1 VKTDGLQRGTEVTN
15 NSTTIVCNNLGHT
28 YPNGVQAV
36 SGVNVSVTQGEVISV
51 VGQNGSGKT
60 TLVKHFNG
68 LLKPT
73 DGNVMVGELDTLEH
87 SVGVLAQQV
96 GYVFQNPNHQIF
108 AASVWDELSFGLK
121 NIGLEEEMIEKKVK
135 QIAEEFSLT
144 EYLDLNPYRLGFS
157 LRKTVGMASIIAM
170 EPNVIILDEPTTGQD
185 FLGVKNIRDSIH
197 NLKKEGKTVVVVS
210 HDMPLVAEETDR
222 VLVMCD
228 TELIFD
234 DSPSKLFANNEVLD
248 KTNLKPPQISSF
260 TTSVG
265 ISKSNNAILSVDDA
279 LKEVKK

>member
-1 VKTDGLQRGTEVTN
+1 M
-15 NSTTIVCNNLGHT
+15 NSTTIVCSNLGHT
-28 YPNGVQAV
+28 YPNGVVAV
-36 SGVNVSVTQGEVISV
+36 SGVDVSISQGEIISV

-60 TLVKHFNG
+60 TMVKHFNG

-73 DGNVMVGELDTLEH
+73 DGNVMVGELDAIEH
-87 SVGVLAQQV
+87 SVGVLAKQV

-108 AASVWDELSFGLK
+108 AASVRDELSFGLK
-121 NIGLEEEMIEKKVK
+121 NIGLEEDVIEKKVD
-135 QIAEEFSLT
+135 QIAEEFYLT
-144 EYLDLNPYRLGFS
+144 EYLELNPYRLGFS

-170 EPNVIILDEPTTGQD
+170 QPNVIILDEPTTGQD
-185 FLGVKNIRDSIH
+185 FLGVKAIRESMH
-197 NLKKEGKTVVVVS
+197 KLKEEGKTVIVVS

-234 DSPSKLFANNEVLD
+234 DTPSKLFANNEVLD
-248 KTNLKPPQISSF
+248 RTNLKPPQISSF

-265 ISKSNNAILSVDDA
+265 IAKSNNAILSVDDA
-279 LKEVKK
+279 VKTVEKPANK

>member
-1 VKTDGLQRGTEVTN
+1 MSE
-15 NSTTIVCNNLGHT
+15 TTIKCNDLGHV
-28 YPNGVQAV
+28 YPNGVEAV
-36 SGVNVSVTQGEVISV
+36 KNVNVSISQGEVISV

-73 DGNVMVGELDTLEH
+73 SGNVMVGDLDTLEN
-87 SVGVLAQQV
+87 SVGLLARSV

-108 AASVWDELSFGLK
+108 AASVREELSFGLK
-121 NIGLEEEMIEKKVK
+121 NIGLEVDEIEKKVNEV
-135 QIAEEFSLT
+135 AEDFSLT
-144 EYLDLNPYRLGFS
+144 QYLDLNPYRLGFS

-185 FLGVKNIRDSIH
+185 FLGVKAIRDSIH
-197 NLKKEGKTVVVVS
+197 KLSDQGKTVIVVS
-210 HDMPLVAEETDR
+210 HDMPLVAEETNR

-234 DSPSKLFANNEVLD
+234 DSPEKLFANKEVLG
-248 KTNLKPPQISSF
+248 KTNLLPPQISSF
-260 TTSVG
+260 STEVKLGNT
-265 ISKSNNAILSVDDA
+265 KDAILSVEDA
-279 LKEVKK
+279 LGALK

>member
-1 VKTDGLQRGTEVTN
+1 M
-15 NSTTIVCNNLGHT
+15 NSTTIVCSNLGHT
-28 YPNGVQAV
+28 YPNGVVAV
-36 SGVNVSVTQGEVISV
+36 SGVDVSISQGEIISV

-60 TLVKHFNG
+60 TMVKHFNG

-73 DGNVMVGELDTLEH
+73 DGNVMVGELDAIEH
-87 SVGVLAQQV
+87 SVGVLAKQV

-108 AASVWDELSFGLK
+108 AASVRDELSFGLK
-121 NIGLEEEMIEKKVK
+121 NIGLEEDVIEKKVD
-135 QIAEEFSLT
+135 QIAEEFYLT
-144 EYLDLNPYRLGFS
+144 EYLELNPYRLGFS

-170 EPNVIILDEPTTGQD
+170 QPNVIILDEPTTGQD
-185 FLGVKNIRDSIH
+185 FLGVKAIRESIH
-197 NLKKEGKTVVVVS
+197 KLKEEGKTVIVVS

-234 DSPSKLFANNEVLD
+234 DTPSKLFANNEVLD
-248 KTNLKPPQISSF
+248 RTNLKPPQISSF

-265 ISKSNNAILSVDDA
+265 IAKSNNAVLSVDDA
-279 LKEVKK
+279 VKTVEKPANK

>member
-1 VKTDGLQRGTEVTN
+1 MSETKIT
-15 NSTTIVCNNLGHT
+15 CNNLAHT
-28 YPNGVQAV
+28 YPNGVEAV
-36 SGVNVSVTQGEVISV
+36 KGVNVTINQGEIISV

-73 DGNVMVGELDTLEH
+73 GGNVLVGELDSLES
-87 SVGVLAQQV
+87 SVGIMAQQV
-96 GYVFQNPNHQIF
+96 GYVFHNPNHQIF
-108 AASVWDELSFGLK
+108 APSVKHELSFGLR
-121 NIGLEEEMIEKKVK
+121 NIGLEEEEVETRVAS
-135 QIAEEFSLT
+135 IAEAFALT

-185 FLGVKNIRDSIH
+185 FLGVKAIRDSIH
-197 NLKKEGKTVVVVS
+197 KLRDQGKTVIVVS

-234 DSPSKLFANNEVLD
+234 DTPTKLFANDE
-248 KTNLKPPQISSF
+248 
-260 TTSVG
+260 G
-265 ISKSNNAILSVDDA
+265 
-279 LKEVKK
+279 

>member
-1 VKTDGLQRGTEVTN
+1 MSETKIT
-15 NSTTIVCNNLGHT
+15 CNNLAHT
-28 YPNGVQAV
+28 YPNGVEAV
-36 SGVNVSVTQGEVISV
+36 KGVNVTINQGEIISV

-73 DGNVMVGELDTLEH
+73 GGNVLVGELDSLES
-87 SVGVLAQQV
+87 SVGIMAQQV

-108 AASVWDELSFGLK
+108 APSVKHELSFGLR
-121 NIGLEEEMIEKKVK
+121 NIGLEEEEVETRVAS
-135 QIAEEFSLT
+135 IAEAFALT

-185 FLGVKNIRDSIH
+185 FLGVKAIRDSIH
-197 NLKKEGKTVVVVS
+197 KLRDQGKTVIVVS

-234 DSPSKLFANNEVLD
+234 DTPTKLFANDEEGQDKAVLIIKQGLVD
-248 KTNLKPPQISSF
+248 HSFVADPEINLSATLIKL
-260 TTSVG
+260 G
-265 ISKSNNAILSVDDA
+265 R
-279 LKEVKK
+279 LK